1 MQSIYNVIWYMCIR
15 IYHMGRDK
23 INEHLYSNPDLSKV
37 IICIKFAV
45 LLLVNFSDIY
55 VWHICKPYEITVSW
69 TTTEVWYTMTS
80 FYIQLMALN
89 YLISIA
95 LQLYQLISYTL
106 PIHFKDNHESRKYNV
121 HVDILHPKTAHLSE
135 VDLNFMYW
143 ELDFFPQA
151 WSIHHTY
158 PNNNTLCPL
167 VKSGWFTS
175 NSLLYLYTSFDHS

>member
-1 MQSIYNVIWYMCIR
+1 MCIR

-55 VWHICKPYEITVSW
+55 VWHIGKPYKITASW

-80 FYIQLMALN
+80 LYIQLMALN

-95 LQLYQLISYTL
+95 LQ
-106 PIHFKDNHESRKYNV
+106 
-121 HVDILHPKTAHLSE
+121 HLSAHIIY
-135 VDLNFMYW
+135 F
-143 ELDFFPQA
+143 
-151 WSIHHTY
+151 TY
-158 PNNNTLCPL
+158 T
-167 VKSGWFTS
+167 F
-175 NSLLYLYTSFDHS
+175 